1 MTSYLTAFNTVV
13 FNFNDDLI
21 KTFPEENDFKVY
33 RRGLEWLKE
42 SNAKKICN
50 LFKVYTFNY
59 REKIIS
65 KDETF
70 FLSTNYDDVVD
81 TNDEGIVLVINKL
94 KKYWSTLTPE
104 NQKTIWEYLNTLLKL
119 ADLVV

>member
-21 KTFPEENDFKVY
+21 QTFPEENDFKVY

-59 REKIIS
+59 REKIKS

-70 FLSTNYDDVVD
+70 FLNTTYDDVVD
-81 TNDEGIVLVINKL
+81 TENEGIVLVINKL
-94 KKYWSTLTPE
+94 KKYWCTLSE
-104 NQKTIWEYLNTLLKL
+104 DNQEKIWDYLNTLLKL
-119 ADLVV
+119 ADLVS

>member
-21 KTFPEENDFKVY
+21 QTFPEENDFKVY

-59 REKIIS
+59 REKIMS
-65 KDETF
+65 KDESF

-94 KKYWSTLTPE
+94 KKYWTVLSKE
-104 NQKTIWEYLNTLLKL
+104 NQEKIWDYLNTLLKL

>member
-21 KTFPEENDFKVY
+21 QTFPEENDFKVY

-59 REKIIS
+59 KEKIIS
-65 KDETF
+65 KDESF
-70 FLSTNYDDVVD
+70 FLATNYNDVVD
-81 TNDEGIVLVINKL
+81 TNNEGIVLVINKL
-94 KKYWSTLTPE
+94 KKYWTVLSKE
-104 NQKTIWEYLNTLLKL
+104 NQDKIWDYLNTLLKL
-119 ADLVV
+119 ADLVK

>member
-21 KTFPEENDFKVY
+21 KTFPEEKDFKVY
-33 RRGLEWLKE
+33 RRGLEWIKE

-59 REKIIS
+59 REKILT

-70 FLSTNYDDVVD
+70 FLNTSYDDVVD

-94 KKYWSTLTPE
+94 KKYWSSLTKD
-104 NQKTIWEYLNTLLKL
+104 NQDKIWEYLNTLLKL
-119 ADLVV
+119 SDLVV

>member
-21 KTFPEENDFKVY
+21 ETFPEENDFKVY
-33 RRGLEWLKE
+33 RRGLEWLKQ

-50 LFKVYTFNY
+50 LFKVYTFPY
-59 REKIIS
+59 REKINS

-70 FLSTNYDDVVD
+70 FLNTDYQDVVD

-94 KKYWSTLTPE
+94 KKYWTTLSQE
-104 NQKTIWEYLNTLLKL
+104 NQDKVWDYLNTLIKL
-119 ADLVV
+119 SDLVT

>member
-70 FLSTNYDDVVD
+70 FLSTNYDDVVNTD
-81 TNDEGIVLVINKL
+81 DEGIVLVINKL